1 MIFQGL
7 RSWLTC
13 SIFFGR
19 ELGRE
24 EAGGLLVPVKLNR
37 AEIAGMVGAR
47 METVIRIMRRWQKAG
62 IVSSHKQG
70 FLMEDIPALE
80 EMITREG

>member
-1 MIFQGL
+1 VQSRIALLLQ
-7 RSWLTC
+7 S
-13 SIFFGR
+13 FGR

-24 EAGGLLVPVKLNR
+24 EAGGLLVPLKLNR

-47 METVIRIMRRWQKAG
+47 METVIRIMSRWQKAG

-70 FLMEDIPALE
+70 FLVKNPPALE